1 MPTPKL
7 SGWSISARYRQM
19 DPITLVIGNKNYSS
33 WSLRPWLV
41 MKLAGIPFTELRI
54 PLYHTPDWRE
64 QVRKHSPSGLVPA
77 LRHGALR
84 IWDSL
89 AICEYLAERF
99 PEKHLWPADIAAR
112 AEARA
117 VSAEMHSGFQAL
129 RHGMFTNIRRRMPKH
144 GHTPEVTADI
154 ERVTRIWNDCR
165 QRYKAGG
172 PFMFGRFSI
181 ADAMY
186 APVALRFQTYAITP
200 SDTSHEYMHLLLG
213 LPAMQEWIAAAHAET
228 ESIPHYEPADA

>member
-1 MPTPKL
+1 
-7 SGWSISARYRQM
+7 M
-19 DPITLVIGNKNYSS
+19 DLTLVIGNKNYSS

-41 MKLAGIPFTELRI
+41 LKQAGIPFTELRI
-54 PLYHTPDWRE
+54 PLYHAPDWRE
-64 QVRKHSPSGLVPA
+64 QVRKYSPSGLVPA
-77 LRHGALR
+77 LRHGAIK

-99 PEKHLWPADIAAR
+99 PEKRLWPADVVAR
-112 AEARA
+112 AEART

-129 RHGMFTNIRRRMPKH
+129 RHGMFTNVRRRMPNR
-144 GHTPEVTADI
+144 GRTPEAAANI
-154 ERVTRIWNDCR
+154 ERVTAIWNDYR
-165 QRYKAGG
+165 QRYAAGG
-172 PFMFGRFSI
+172 PFLFGHFSI

-186 APVALRFQTYAITP
+186 APVALRFQTYTVAP
-200 SDTSHEYMHLLLG
+200 SGAAHEYMRTLLA